1 MQEKLEKYK
10 FFYFLNISNLLRQF
24 SKQIIVVL
32 EVCKKLSNVQKK
44 MAKSK

>member
-44 MAKSK
+44 NGKI